1 MVDKV
6 VATPAALE
14 FIAKPQR
21 AYDFGKATPCL
32 GR

>member
-14 FIAKPQR
+14 LISELKLQYGPELMFHQ
-21 AYDFGKATPCL
+21 
-32 GR
+32 